1 MVADDDEGGPPRR
14 VVLPL
19 VEEEPHVDTRE
30 TVTGRVRI
38 RTVTDTV
45 QEDVQREL
53 SGERVAI
60 EHVPVNRYLEDGA
73 LPGIRMERDTLVVP
87 IVQEVLVVEKRL
99 VLTEELHIT
108 RHTEQVTAEVPVT
121 LRKQRAVIERL
132 EDETGHARDNS
143 NQQTKTE

>member
-1 MVADDDEGGPPRR
+1 MVVDYDDGSPARA

-19 VEEEPHVDTRE
+19 LEEESQVNTRE

-45 QEDVQREL
+45 QDDVQREL
-53 SGERVAI
+53 SGERVTI
-60 EHVPVNRYLEDGA
+60 EHVPINRYVEDGA
-73 LPGIRMERDTLVVP
+73 LPGIRMERDTMVVP

-132 EDETGHARDNS
+132 EGESGLAQEKT
-143 NQQTKTE
+143 NQQAKKE

>member
-1 MVADDDEGGPPRR
+1 M
-14 VVLPL
+14 
-19 VEEEPHVDTRE
+19 
-30 TVTGRVRI
+30 
-38 RTVTDTV
+38 

-73 LPGIRMERDTLVVP
+73 LPSIRMERDTMVVP

-108 RHTEQVTAEVPVT
+108 RHKEQVTAEVPVT

-132 EDETGHARDNS
+132 EDETGPA
-143 NQQTKTE
+143 KEL

>member
-1 MVADDDEGGPPRR
+1 MAADSDDGSPART

-19 VEEEPHVDTRE
+19 IEEETHVDKRD
-30 TVTGRVRI
+30 TVTGRIRI
-38 RTVTDTV
+38 RTVTDTL

-60 EHVPVNRYLEDGA
+60 ERVPVNRYLEDGA
-73 LPGIRMERDTLVVP
+73 LPSIRMDNDTMVVP

-132 EDETGHARDNS
+132 EGETDPA
-143 NQQTKTE
+143 QEKTNP